1 MHVTPQLIE
10 HLAQL
15 SGLEIAPA
23 HMPGVIANMATLLDR
38 AEELFASPI
47 EPATEPAPVFLP

>member
-1 MHVTPQLIE
+1 MQVTPQLIE

-23 HMPGVIANMATLLDR
+23 HMPGVIANMTTLLER
-38 AEELFASPI
+38 AEELFAAPI
-47 EPATEPAPVFLP
+47 EPAIEPAPVFLP